1 MPESIIDLTKE
12 NLLDYL
18 AGPACFLNP
27 THPAAK
33 TKADWLK
40 ERFKEGMK
48 VKILCVEG
56 EKKPVSLLEYTKGE
70 NAWRAVKAKNYLFI
84 HCLWTYPNK
93 YKKKNY
99 SSDLIQACI
108 VEAKKEGLN
117 GVAVITSEGSFMA
130 SREVFEKNGFKSVDY
145 RKPHDLMVLE
155 LKKGDEPKFM
165 DTESALKKYD
175 GLHIVYS
182 KQCPWVIRFIEEAKE
197 LIEKSGA
204 KVTELKTAK
213 EAQEAPSIYA
223 TFNMVY
229 NGKLLADHYIST
241 TRFKNILSKELK

>member
-1 MPESIIDLTKE
+1 MTVSIIDLTRE
-12 NLLDYL
+12 NLSEHL

-27 THPAAK
+27 AHPAAK
-33 TKADWLK
+33 TKADWLT

-48 VKILCVEG
+48 VKVLRIEG
-56 EKKPVSLLEYTKGE
+56 EKKPVSLIEYTKGE
-70 NAWRAVKAKNYLFI
+70 NAWRAVDAHNYLFI
-84 HCLWTYPNK
+84 HCVWTYPNK
-93 YKKKNY
+93 YKGKDY
-99 SSDLIQACI
+99 SSNLIQACI
-108 VEAKKEGLN
+108 KEAKEEKLN
-117 GVAVITSEGSFMA
+117 GVAAITSEGSFMA
-130 SREVFEKNGFKSVDY
+130 SREVFEKNDFKSVEY

-155 LKKGDEPKFM
+155 LKKGDLPKFK

-182 KQCPWVIRFIEEAKE
+182 KQCPWVIRFMEEAKE

-213 EAQEAPSIYA
+213 EAQESPSIYA
-223 TFNMVY
+223 TFNTIY

-241 TRFKNILSKELK
+241 TRFKNIIAKELK